1 MKKLTTDKLCILAL
15 CSVINLIG
23 SQAALLLHLP
33 IYLDS
38 MGTVFASAVMG
49 PYYGMIPG
57 IASNLLSGCTMDI
70 YAFYYIPVQMIT
82 GCMAGV
88 VFRKIPPRSG
98 KDFGRILFGAGLI
111 SIPGTLV
118 SSLITASV
126 FGGITSSG
134 STIFVQL
141 LHKLGM
147 GLPASICMVQ
157 GVTDF
162 ADRTV
167 VLVLAVTLLSA
178 FSVSL
183 KMTVNKG
190 REHGEI

>member
-23 SQAALLLHLP
+23 SQAALLLRLP

-147 GLPASICMVQ
+147 SLPASICMVQ